1 MNLGQYLF
9 GYLQEK
15 GSAELPGFGIFSI
28 QKKSATLDEA
38 EAKLL
43 PPSFEVTFVKNSEVF
58 NSFFSKYIAEKTG
71 ENLFIVQ
78 TEIKETVQ
86 SWNQQL
92 QDKKPVSVDTIG
104 DFFEENGEIKLIS
117 KNQITEN
124 PAFFGLEEIS
134 LKEIKENKVI
144 SEKKDTEDDYVFN
157 KSILWI
163 FLFIIPVGA
172 IVFLAINYQDKIFG
186 KKSFDISV
194 KTSTHRI
201 VEKPVLKKD
210 TVKADSAKIQKK
222 DSLKISK

>member
-58 NSFFSKYIAEKTG
+58 NSDFSKYIAEKTG

-78 TEIKETVQ
+78 TEIKETIQ

-92 QDKKPVSVDTIG
+92 QDKKTVSVDAIG

-124 PAFFGLEEIS
+124 PTFFGLEEIS

-194 KTSTHRI
+194 ETSTHRI

>member
-1 MNLGQYLF
+1 MNLGLYLYN
-9 GYLQEK
+9 YLQEK
-15 GSAELPGFGIFSI
+15 GNAELPGFGIFSI

-58 NSFFSKYIAEKTG
+58 NSDFSKYIAEKTG

-86 SWNQQL
+86 SWTQQL
-92 QDKKPVSVDTIG
+92 QDKKTVSVDAIG

-124 PAFFGLEEIS
+124 PTFFGLEEIS

-194 KTSTHRI
+194 ETSTHRI

>member
-58 NSFFSKYIAEKTG
+58 NSDFSKYVAEKTG

-86 SWNQQL
+86 SWTQQL
-92 QDKKPVSVDTIG
+92 QDKKTVSVEAIG

-124 PAFFGLEEIS
+124 PTFFGLEEIN

-144 SEKKDTEDDYVFN
+144 SEKKESEDDYVFN

-186 KKSFDISV
+186 RKSFDISV

>member
-15 GSAELPGFGIFSI
+15 GSADLPGFGIFSI

-58 NSFFSKYIAEKTG
+58 NSDFSKYIAEKTG

-78 TEIKETVQ
+78 TEIKETIQ

-92 QDKKPVSVDTIG
+92 QDKKTVSVDAIG

-124 PAFFGLEEIS
+124 PTFFGLEEIS

-194 KTSTHRI
+194 ETSTHRI

>member
-1 MNLGQYLF
+1 MNLGLHLYN
-9 GYLQEK
+9 YLQEK

-58 NSFFSKYIAEKTG
+58 NSDFSKYIAEKTG

-92 QDKKPVSVDTIG
+92 QDKKTVSVEAIG

-144 SEKKDTEDDYVFN
+144 SEKKDSEDDYVFN

-194 KTSTHRI
+194 ETSTHRI

>member
-58 NSFFSKYIAEKTG
+58 NSDFSKYVAEKTG

-86 SWNQQL
+86 SWTQQL
-92 QDKKPVSVDTIG
+92 QDKKTVSVDAIG

-124 PAFFGLEEIS
+124 PTFFGLEEIN

-144 SEKKDTEDDYVFN
+144 SEKKESEDDYVFN

-194 KTSTHRI
+194 KNSTHRI

>member
-58 NSFFSKYIAEKTG
+58 NSDFSKYVAEKTG

-92 QDKKPVSVDTIG
+92 QDKKTVSVDAIG

-124 PAFFGLEEIS
+124 PTFFGLEEIS

-194 KTSTHRI
+194 ETSTHRI

>member
-58 NSFFSKYIAEKTG
+58 NSDFSKYIAEKTG

-124 PAFFGLEEIS
+124 PTFFGLEEIS
-134 LKEIKENKVI
+134 LKEIKENKVTAD
-144 SEKKDTEDDYVFN
+144 KKDSEDDYVFN

-194 KTSTHRI
+194 ETSTHRI

>member
-15 GSAELPGFGIFSI
+15 GSADLPGFGIFSI

-58 NSFFSKYIAEKTG
+58 NSDFSKYIAEKTG

-78 TEIKETVQ
+78 TEIKETIQ

-92 QDKKPVSVDTIG
+92 QDKKTVSVEAIG

>member
-58 NSFFSKYIAEKTG
+58 NSDFSKYVAEKTG

-92 QDKKPVSVDTIG
+92 QDKKTVSVEAIG

-144 SEKKDTEDDYVFN
+144 SEKKDSEDDYVFN

-201 VEKPVLKKD
+201 VEKPILKKD

>member
-58 NSFFSKYIAEKTG
+58 NSDFSKYIAEKTG

-92 QDKKPVSVDTIG
+92 QDKKTVSVDAIG

-124 PAFFGLEEIS
+124 PTFFGLEEIS

-201 VEKPVLKKD
+201 VEKPILKKD
-210 TVKADSAKIQKK
+210 TVKVDSAKIQKK

>member
-58 NSFFSKYIAEKTG
+58 NSDFSKYIAEKTG

-92 QDKKPVSVDTIG
+92 QDKKPVSVDAIG

-124 PAFFGLEEIS
+124 PTFFGLEEIS

-194 KTSTHRI
+194 ETSTHRI

>member
-58 NSFFSKYIAEKTG
+58 NSDFSKYVAEKTG

-124 PAFFGLEEIS
+124 PTFFGLEEIS

-194 KTSTHRI
+194 ETSTHRI
-201 VEKPVLKKD
+201 VEKPILKKD

>member
-15 GSAELPGFGIFSI
+15 GSADLPGFGIFSI

-58 NSFFSKYIAEKTG
+58 NSDFSKYIAEKTG

-78 TEIKETVQ
+78 TEIKETIQ

-92 QDKKPVSVDTIG
+92 QDKKTVSVEAIG

-194 KTSTHRI
+194 ETSTHRI

>member
-58 NSFFSKYIAEKTG
+58 NSDFSKYIAEKTG

-92 QDKKPVSVDTIG
+92 QDKKTVSVDAIG

-124 PAFFGLEEIS
+124 PTFFGLEEIS

-194 KTSTHRI
+194 ETSTHRI

>member
-28 QKKSATLDEA
+28 QKKSAALDEA

-58 NSFFSKYIAEKTG
+58 NSDFSKYIAEKTG

-92 QDKKPVSVDTIG
+92 QDKKTVSVDAIG

-124 PAFFGLEEIS
+124 PTFFGLEEIS

-194 KTSTHRI
+194 ETSTHRI

>member
-58 NSFFSKYIAEKTG
+58 NSDFSKYIAEKTG

-78 TEIKETVQ
+78 TEIKETIQ

-92 QDKKPVSVDTIG
+92 QDKKTVSVDAIG

-194 KTSTHRI
+194 ETSTHRI
-201 VEKPVLKKD
+201 VEKPILKKD

>member
-58 NSFFSKYIAEKTG
+58 NSDFSKYVAEKTG
-71 ENLFIVQ
+71 ENLFIIQ
-78 TEIKETVQ
+78 TEIKETIQ
-86 SWNQQL
+86 SWNQKL
-92 QDKKPVSVDTIG
+92 QDKKTVSVEAIG

-124 PAFFGLEEIS
+124 PTFFGLEEIS
-134 LKEIKENKVI
+134 LKEIKEKKVI
-144 SEKKDTEDDYVFN
+144 SEKKDSEDDYVFN

-201 VEKPVLKKD
+201 VKKPILKID

>member
-58 NSFFSKYIAEKTG
+58 NSDFSKYVAEKTG

-86 SWNQQL
+86 SWTQQL
-92 QDKKPVSVDTIG
+92 QDKKTVSVEAIG

-124 PAFFGLEEIS
+124 PTFFGLEEIS

>member
-43 PPSFEVTFVKNSEVF
+43 PPSFEVTFLKNSEVF
-58 NSFFSKYIAEKTG
+58 NSDFSKYVAEKTG

-78 TEIKETVQ
+78 TEIKETIQ

-92 QDKKPVSVDTIG
+92 QDKKTVSVEAIG

-194 KTSTHRI
+194 ETSTHRI

>member
-58 NSFFSKYIAEKTG
+58 NSDFSKYIAEKTG

-78 TEIKETVQ
+78 TEIKETIQ
-86 SWNQQL
+86 SWIQQL
-92 QDKKPVSVDTIG
+92 QDKKTVSVDAIG

-124 PAFFGLEEIS
+124 PTFFGLEEIS

-194 KTSTHRI
+194 KNSTHRI
-201 VEKPVLKKD
+201 VEKPILKKD

>member
-15 GSAELPGFGIFSI
+15 GSADLPGFGIFSI

-58 NSFFSKYIAEKTG
+58 NSDFSKYIAEKTG
-71 ENLFIVQ
+71 DNLFIVQ

-92 QDKKPVSVDTIG
+92 QDKKTVSVDAIG

-124 PAFFGLEEIS
+124 PTFFGLEEIS

>member
-58 NSFFSKYIAEKTG
+58 NSDFSKYIAEKTG
-71 ENLFIVQ
+71 DNLFIVQ
-78 TEIKETVQ
+78 TEIKETIQ

-92 QDKKPVSVDTIG
+92 QDKKTVSVDAIG

-124 PAFFGLEEIS
+124 PTFFGLEEIS

-194 KTSTHRI
+194 ETSTHRI

>member
-58 NSFFSKYIAEKTG
+58 NSDFSKYVAEKTG

-92 QDKKPVSVDTIG
+92 QDKKTVSVEAIG

-201 VEKPVLKKD
+201 VEKPILKKD

>member
-1 MNLGQYLF
+1 MNLEQYLF
-9 GYLQEK
+9 GSLQEK
-15 GSAELPGFGIFSI
+15 GRVELPNFGVFSL
-28 QKKSATLDEA
+28 QKKSAILNEEDAT
-38 EAKLL
+38 LL
-43 PPSFEVTFVKNSEVF
+43 PPTYEIFFEINDSILNSDF
-58 NSFFSKYIAEKTG
+58 AKYISEKSG

-78 TEIKETVQ
+78 SELKDQIQ
-86 SWNQQL
+86 SWKQELAVN
-92 QDKKPVSVDTIG
+92 KKFLVEELGEFS
-104 DFFEENGEIKLIS
+104 EENGSLKLLNKS
-117 KNQITEN
+117 NFVYN
-124 PAFFGLEEIS
+124 SNFFGLEEIN
-134 LKEIKENKVI
+134 LKEIKENKVTAD
-144 SEKKDTEDDYVFN
+144 KKDSEDDYVFN

-194 KTSTHRI
+194 ETSTHRI

>member
-15 GSAELPGFGIFSI
+15 GSADLPGFGLFSI

-58 NSFFSKYIAEKTG
+58 NSDFSKYIAEKTG

-78 TEIKETVQ
+78 TEIKETIQ

-92 QDKKPVSVDTIG
+92 QDKKTVSVDAIG

-124 PAFFGLEEIS
+124 PTFFGLEEIS

-194 KTSTHRI
+194 ETSTHRI

>member
-58 NSFFSKYIAEKTG
+58 NSDFSKYIAEKTG

-124 PAFFGLEEIS
+124 PTFFGLEEIS

-194 KTSTHRI
+194 ETSTHRI

-210 TVKADSAKIQKK
+210 TVKADSAKIQQK

>member
-58 NSFFSKYIAEKTG
+58 NSDFSKYIAEKTG

-92 QDKKPVSVDTIG
+92 QDKKTVSVDAIG

-124 PAFFGLEEIS
+124 PTFFGLEEIS

-194 KTSTHRI
+194 ETSTHRI

-210 TVKADSAKIQKK
+210 TVKADSAKIQQK

>member
-58 NSFFSKYIAEKTG
+58 NSDFSKYIAEKTG

-78 TEIKETVQ
+78 TEIKETIQ

-92 QDKKPVSVDTIG
+92 QDKKTVSVDAIG

-124 PAFFGLEEIS
+124 PTFFGLEEIS

-144 SEKKDTEDDYVFN
+144 SEKKDSEDDYVFS
-157 KSILWI
+157 KSILWA
-163 FLFIIPVGA
+163 FLFIIPVGG
-172 IVFLAINYQDKIFG
+172 ILFLALMYQDKIFG
-186 KKSFDISV
+186 KKSFDMTI

-201 VEKPVLKKD
+201 EEKPLIKKD
-210 TVKADSAKIQKK
+210 FAKIDSIKSFKK
-222 DSLKISK
+222 DSLKTSK

>member
-58 NSFFSKYIAEKTG
+58 NSDFSKYIAEKTG

-78 TEIKETVQ
+78 TEIKETIQ

-92 QDKKPVSVDTIG
+92 QDKKTVSVDAIG

-124 PAFFGLEEIS
+124 PTFFGLEEIS

>member
-58 NSFFSKYIAEKTG
+58 NSDFSKYIAEKTG

-86 SWNQQL
+86 SWTQQL
-92 QDKKPVSVDTIG
+92 QDKKNVSVDAIG

-194 KTSTHRI
+194 ETSTHRI

>member
-58 NSFFSKYIAEKTG
+58 NSDFSKYIAEKTG

-124 PAFFGLEEIS
+124 PTFFGLEEIS

-194 KTSTHRI
+194 ETSTHRI